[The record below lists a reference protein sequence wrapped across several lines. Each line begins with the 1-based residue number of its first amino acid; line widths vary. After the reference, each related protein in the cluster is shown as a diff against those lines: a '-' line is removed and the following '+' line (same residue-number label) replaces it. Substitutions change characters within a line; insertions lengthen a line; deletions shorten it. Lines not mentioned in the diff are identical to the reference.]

1 MFAVCDFFPFVL
13 SVCRGKN
20 KPAEEKLATGK
31 KIRQAEARRTCQE
44 KRKYYNE
51 IKNLNNQMKTV
62 SSREEHIFEPYSLWT
77 LLGRPR
83 NKTAAYES
91 RGD

>member
-1 MFAVCDFFPFVL
+1 MIFSRSYFLFAEVKTNL
-13 SVCRGKN
+13 QKKN
-20 KPAEEKLATGK
+20 LLLEK